1 VAVQGCGDL
10 RERFAT
16 TLGAAVYEGLEWLL
30 SASSTVVLAKSGG
43 RDLKKAAVER
53 RHKAEKIH
61 GSDGP
66 SLLHLQCGPRHPR
79 S

>member
-10 RERFAT
+10 RKRFAT

-30 SASSTVVLAKSGG
+30 SAFSTAVLTKSGAETWRKKRW
-43 RDLKKAAVER
+43 RDGTRLKKYM
-53 RHKAEKIH
+53 
-61 GSDGP
+61 GSDD
-66 SLLHLQCGPRHPR
+66 SLFCTCNAVPRHPR

>member
-10 RERFAT
+10 RKRFAM

-30 SASSTVVLAKSGG
+30 SAFSTAVR
-43 RDLKKAAVER
+43 RDLEKAAVER

-61 GSDGP
+61 GF
-66 SLLHLQCGPRHPR
+66 
-79 S
+79 